1 MIQDIGNHHYDN
13 AYRPTPP
20 SADSYVLYYNNRKA
34 LVIRQGDQITFPR
47 FRDLE
52 GANPQIF
59 QDYTYLF
66 SIDDDHFYLI
76 NELNIP
82 DSLRGEMISIRD
94 FRGAAPRYL
103 AFAGITGHQL
113 AQWYASRRFCGRCG
127 SRMRQD
133 TKERMMYC
141 DHCHQMEYPK
151 ICPAVII
158 GVTHQNKLL
167 LTKYAHR
174 EFTNYALV
182 AGFCE
187 IGESLEDTIRREVM
201 EEVCL
206 KVINIRYYKSQP
218 WSFTYTLLAGF
229 YCDLE
234 EEDAIRLQEDEL
246 ALAQWFE
253 RENVPVNDPNHAS
266 LTQEMITYFKEGH
279 A

>member
-47 FRDLE
+47 FQDLE

-59 QDYTYLF
+59 RDYTYLF

-113 AQWYASRRFCGRCG
+113 AQ
-127 SRMRQD
+127 
-133 TKERMMYC
+133 
-141 DHCHQMEYPK
+141 
-151 ICPAVII
+151 
-158 GVTHQNKLL
+158 
-167 LTKYAHR
+167 
-174 EFTNYALV
+174 
-182 AGFCE
+182 
-187 IGESLEDTIRREVM
+187 
-201 EEVCL
+201 
-206 KVINIRYYKSQP
+206 
-218 WSFTYTLLAGF
+218 
-229 YCDLE
+229 
-234 EEDAIRLQEDEL
+234 
-246 ALAQWFE
+246 
-253 RENVPVNDPNHAS
+253 
-266 LTQEMITYFKEGH
+266 
-279 A
+279 